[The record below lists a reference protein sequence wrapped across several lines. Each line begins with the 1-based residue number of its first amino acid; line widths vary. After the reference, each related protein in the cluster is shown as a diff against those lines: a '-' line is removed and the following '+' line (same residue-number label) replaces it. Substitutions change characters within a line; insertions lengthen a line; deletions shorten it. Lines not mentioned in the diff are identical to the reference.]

1 MNSRLLPWIA
11 ACLCATLSHGQTQST
26 PTPAKL
32 ITLEKIELGQGLV
45 SLEVAERFGLQ
56 PALVESRLRAAFAA
70 NLSAQLS
77 SSRQIKLSAREESL
91 NKLMKEWEIAEKL
104 GNPSADGA
112 TVPGVD
118 KADYVANALITDF
131 IAKRETLVLGGE
143 VAAAKWKMQIEASI
157 ELIEVSTGRKLEVL
171 TQRAEKAG
179 QSRGSANFTT
189 LEIQEVNRELATQL
203 AARVTDI
210 LSPIRIVAIRGDDFI
225 IDRGKAASIKVGD
238 HFTLL
243 EPAEGS
249 DDPDAAFP
257 IGEASVVL
265 VTEKTSNL
273 RLKREKDGATTVLT
287 KSMRLIRADSPESKN
302 P

>member
-1 MNSRLLPWIA
+1 MTSRLLPWIA
-11 ACLCATLSHGQTQST
+11 ACLCAAPSHAQTQST
-26 PTPAKL
+26 PAPAKL

-45 SLEVAERFGLQ
+45 SPEVAQRFGLQ

-77 SSRQIKLSAREESL
+77 SSRQVKLSAREESL
-91 NKLMKEWEIAEKL
+91 GKLMKEWEVSEKL
-104 GNPSADGA
+104 GNPGTEASDG
-112 TVPGVD
+112 PGVD
-118 KADYVANALITDF
+118 KANFVATGRITDL
-131 IAKRETLVLGGE
+131 IAQRETLVLGGE
-143 VAAAKWKMQIEASI
+143 VAAAKWKMLIEASI

-203 AARVTDI
+203 AARMTDI

-238 HFTLL
+238 RFTVL

-257 IGEASVVL
+257 VGEASVVL

-273 RLKREKDGATTVLT
+273 RLKREKDGAATALSKT
-287 KSMRLIRADSPESKN
+287 MRLIRTDSQASKN